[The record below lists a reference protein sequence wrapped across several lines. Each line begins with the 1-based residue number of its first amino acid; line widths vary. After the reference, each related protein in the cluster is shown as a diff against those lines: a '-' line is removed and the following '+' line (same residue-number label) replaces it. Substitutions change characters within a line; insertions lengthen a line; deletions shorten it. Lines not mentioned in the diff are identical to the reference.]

1 MERPVTVVIVDGN
14 PGTRAGLAR
23 RLMQVPGISVV
34 AEGRDEEEAVRVVG
48 ERRPDVVVA
57 DVPRMA
63 PDAAAFLGRIAQA
76 APEAGIVV
84 LTAYLTARARSDLMR
99 AGARALLLKEIDSGA
114 LTRAI
119 ETVAGRRL
127 GEERRTEA

>member
-1 MERPVTVVIVDGN
+1 VERPVTVVIVDGN

-34 AEGRDEEEAVRVVG
+34 AEGGDEEEAVRVVG
-48 ERRPDVVVA
+48 ERRPDGVVA

-63 PDAAAFLGRIAQA
+63 PDAGAFLGRLMRA

-84 LTAYLTARARSDLMR
+84 LTAYLTERERSDLVQ

-114 LTRAI
+114 LARAI